1 MVTSD
6 FRPEVAIRPFRACAM
21 KKTQYNPYLWPNRRN
36 VRVLKEI
43 WVEKH
48 DGDVAF

>member
-21 KKTQYNPYLWPNRRN
+21 KKRNITLICGRN